1 MQHLKEAGMPSLSP
15 GSFGEPDRSIMKKP
29 PAIFPP
35 WEVLPVG
42 SELRHLAETLNCP
55 GGYVFWSFLA
65 FMAGLIGTARRFRA
79 WTAFEVPC
87 NIYLALIGA
96 PSASKTLPFRLFR
109 DFCIEAERE
118 EAEALRRTHGDEA
131 AARHRIIIDHVSA
144 PSLIDFAAANP
155 RGMTQAVDEL
165 SRILP
170 GNNQIRP
177 LHLEGYNGS
186 VARVDLLTRPSQTAD
201 KFLLSI
207 VGTIQT
213 ELFQELIKKDR
224 DGLIPRFLP
233 APEEPVIPTIPHA
246 EADFGWLPPMQR
258 RLRRLHDSPAVM
270 VMDEAAK
277 GTFGE
282 WWKAHRTRTSH
293 FDGPLAAFENK
304 ATGTTLR
311 LAGVRSLIAWACRE
325 DDTLPPDTIGQEDVL
340 AAITMVEDYLRPAA
354 RQIYGEAIVPG
365 AEGGTRR
372 LAGWLLQHRPQRFN
386 ARALYRGR
394 AIRGLSTAE
403 DMAEATE
410 HLTRANW
417 VRPARKPGKV
427 GRPLSDFLVNPTV
440 LNWAEERGL

>member
-1 MQHLKEAGMPSLSP
+1 MAAFSP
-15 GSFGEPDRSIMKKP
+15 GSFGEPDRSIMTKP
-29 PAIFPP
+29 PAISPP
-35 WEVLPVG
+35 WEALPVG
-42 SELRHLAETLNCP
+42 SELRHLAEILNCP
-55 GGYVFWSFLA
+55 GSYVFWSFTA
-65 FMAGLIGTARRFRA
+65 FMAGLIGTARQFQA
-79 WTAFEVPC
+79 WPTFVVSC

-109 DFCIEAERE
+109 DSCIEVERA
-118 EAEALRRTHGDEA
+118 EAEALRRTQGDGA
-131 AARHRIIIDHVSA
+131 AASHRIIIDHVSA
-144 PSLIDFAAANP
+144 PSLIERAAANP
-155 RGMTQAVDEL
+155 RGMIQAVDEL
-165 SRILP
+165 SRVLP

-186 VARVDLLTRPSQTAD
+186 LARVDLLTRPSLTAD
-201 KFLLSI
+201 NFLLSI

-213 ELFQELIKKDR
+213 GLYQELIKKDR
-224 DGLIPRFLP
+224 DGLVPRFLP
-233 APEEPVIPTIPHA
+233 ALEEPITPTVPDT
-246 EADFGWLPPMQR
+246 EADLAWLPPMQR
-258 RLRRLHDSPAVM
+258 RLRQLHDHPSVM
-270 VMDEAAK
+270 VLDEAAK

-282 WWKAHRTRTSH
+282 WWKAHRTYTSQ

-304 ATGTTLR
+304 VPGTTLR
-311 LAGVRSLIAWACRE
+311 LAGTRSLIAWACRD
-325 DDTLPPDTIGQEDVL
+325 DDTLPPDTISREDVL

-365 AEGGTRR
+365 AEGGARQ

-394 AIRGLSTAE
+394 AIRGLTTAE
-403 DMAEATE
+403 DMSEATD

-440 LNWAEERGL
+440 LNWAEEGEL